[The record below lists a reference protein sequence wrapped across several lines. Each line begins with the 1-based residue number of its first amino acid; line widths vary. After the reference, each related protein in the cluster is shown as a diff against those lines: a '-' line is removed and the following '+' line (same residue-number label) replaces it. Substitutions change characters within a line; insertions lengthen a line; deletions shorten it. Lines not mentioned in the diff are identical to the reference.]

1 MKVLLDCDG
10 VLLDWESSFR
20 EWVTGKLRRPI
31 AAHPSDW
38 CLSKW
43 LGTTTDEAA
52 ALVDEFNHG
61 EFFGNLSPVHGAAWA
76 IGGLAEA
83 GIEMHVI
90 TSCSTAPGVTER
102 RRRNLAARF
111 GDVFASVTCLD
122 LGQSK
127 VKALVD
133 HEPGAIWVED
143 NYIHALTGLALGHR
157 TFVMRYP
164 HNRSYEASHR
174 ISESQRAL
182 TWCDDWAGI
191 MLHIFDESETPVRNA
206 LYASAFSL

>member
-143 NYIHALTGLALGHR
+143 NYTHALTGLALGHR
-157 TFVMRYP
+157 SFVMRYP

-174 ISESQRAL
+174 ISESQRAV
-182 TWCDDWAGI
+182 TWCDGWHDVMLAITEEAGG
-191 MLHIFDESETPVRNA
+191 LLRGA
-206 LYASAFSL
+206 LIAEAFSI